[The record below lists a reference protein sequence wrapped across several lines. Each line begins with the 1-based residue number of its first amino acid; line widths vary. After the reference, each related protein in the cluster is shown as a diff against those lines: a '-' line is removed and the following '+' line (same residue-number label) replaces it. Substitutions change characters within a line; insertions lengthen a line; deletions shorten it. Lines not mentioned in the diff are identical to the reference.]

1 MAFVISVVDQIVS
14 IYLTPRRGDA
24 RAQRCWNVSVS
35 GADHEEWRGTDGHEY
50 CYPDDLERV
59 IRETRDTFVSGLP
72 HESEARFRGKDG
84 KYRWFL
90 LRWNPVRDE
99 QGRVTRWYS
108 WLQQSWDERRPNQR
122 IRRAIGHKTPS
133 GRTGEP
139 EEIAKAVLFLASDD
153 SSFVNAEN
161 LIVDG
166 GFSLV

>member
-1 MAFVISVVDQIVS
+1 MFINKSLMKRVRPPHFSVRQIQLTARHIWHSSSQWSTKSSQSISRLGAATRVHKGAGMYP
-14 IYLTPRRGDA
+14 YLGLTL
-24 RAQRCWNVSVS
+24 
-35 GADHEEWRGTDGHEY
+35 EEWRGTDGHEY

-108 WLQQSWDERRPNQR
+108 WLQRSWDERRPNQR
-122 IRRAIGHKTPS
+122 IRRAIGHKN
-133 GRTGEP
+133 
-139 EEIAKAVLFLASDD
+139 AVR
-153 SSFVNAEN
+153 EN
-161 LIVDG
+161 W
-166 GFSLV
+166 